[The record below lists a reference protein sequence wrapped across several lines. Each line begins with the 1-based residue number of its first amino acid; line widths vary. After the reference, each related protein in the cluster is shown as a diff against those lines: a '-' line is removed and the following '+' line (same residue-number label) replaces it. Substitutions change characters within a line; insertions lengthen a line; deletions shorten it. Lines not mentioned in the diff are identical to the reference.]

1 MTGFRFTFYRKESK
15 KGKGMT
21 QTESTLL
28 QCMRANARVTTEEL
42 AAAADVSIRTV
53 QRVVKR
59 LKEQGV
65 LHQLETDAGKVW
77 VLDE

>member
-1 MTGFRFTFYRKESK
+1 M
-15 KGKGMT
+15 
-21 QTESTLL
+21 
-28 QCMRANARVTTEEL
+28 TTEEL